1 MRVKYDWNVK
11 IQEYKDSGMGIAA
24 WCRSQGI
31 PDSTFSYHLHKEKPS
46 QSTKFIELKDS
57 SSGITISCQGL
68 SIEIHPSF
76 DASTL
81 QKFLKVL
88 TSLC

>member
-1 MRVKYDWNVK
+1 MRVKCDWNAK
-11 IQEYKDSGMGIAA
+11 IQEYKDSGMSVTA

-31 PDSTFSYHLHKEKPS
+31 PDSTFSYHLHKEKPAKPA
-46 QSTKFIELKDS
+46 KFIELKDA
-57 SSGITISCQGL
+57 SGITISCQGL

-76 DASTL
+76 DVTTL